1 MGRTHT
7 DCKCFECLIFEVN
20 LQYFAVNK
28 IHHQP
33 LFVILHPDSPQQK
46 GTGIY
51 IPAIPTEHSTAPI

>member
-33 LFVILHPDSPQQK
+33 LFVILYPDSLQKK

-51 IPAIPTEHSTAPI
+51 IPAIPTEHSTVPI